1 MDGKHW
7 NEVMQQVEELK
18 VEGSW
23 VSAAECGVQG
33 QPGLDT
39 KQEDPF
45 GAQGPW
51 RCCE

>member
-1 MDGKHW
+1 
-7 NEVMQQVEELK
+7 MQEPEELK

-23 VSAAECGVQG
+23 VSAAEYGVQS

-39 KQEDPF
+39 KQEDLF

-51 RCCE
+51 RGM